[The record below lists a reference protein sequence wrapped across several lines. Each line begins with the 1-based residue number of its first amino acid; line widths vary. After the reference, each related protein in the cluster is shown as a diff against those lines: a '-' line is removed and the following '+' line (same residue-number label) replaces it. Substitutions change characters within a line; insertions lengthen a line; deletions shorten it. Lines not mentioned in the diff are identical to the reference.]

1 MAGHTL
7 FNQQDAY
14 STFDLY
20 IQEMKKEINS
30 KPNDY
35 ILNVD
40 VEQWKQYFIEKY
52 DFLPLTVFP
61 DKATFSFAGKG
72 KVKREQLG
80 REYETETYRFEVKV
94 PFTGWSF
101 LFMLRPSERTIN
113 HLQVDTPSG
122 DSGNV
127 TALFTLFEQNERQ
140 FEYEKQRL
148 IDAICVNVPNINRD
162 LAAFKAHVANTF
174 NATYAQKKEKV
185 LSENSFFEKL
195 NLKVET
201 STDKIFKV
209 PVVEKKKIPEPVVDK
224 KTEKKYSENPT
235 LPDDFYNDVLDV
247 IYTFF
252 KSVEKKP
259 STYQTK
265 DEEGL
270 RDYVLPTLETRYNNL
285 TVTGETFNK
294 GGKTDILL
302 RYKDGTNL
310 FVAEC
315 KFWKGEVILH
325 ETINQLFDRYLTWR
339 DSKVAIIFF
348 VTNKEFSK
356 VLATIQESVK
366 KHPYFFRENGVRG
379 ESSFS
384 YLFHFPTD
392 KGKYVFTE
400 IMAFHFLRDKM

>member
-7 FNQQDAY
+7 FNQQDAS
-14 STFDLY
+14 STFDHYLH
-20 IQEMKKEINS
+20 ELETEINS
-30 KPNDY
+30 KGNDY

-40 VEQWKQYFIEKY
+40 VEQWKQYFIDKY
-52 DFLPLTVFP
+52 DFTPLTVYP
-61 DKATFSFAGKG
+61 DKATFNFAGKG
-72 KVKREQLG
+72 KAKREQFG
-80 REYETETYRFEVKV
+80 REYEIETYRFDVKV

-101 LFMLRPSERTIN
+101 LFMLRPSTRTIN
-113 HLQVDTPSG
+113 HPQVDTPSG

-127 TALFTLFEQNERQ
+127 SASFTLFEQNERQ

-148 IDAICVNVPNINRD
+148 IDAICINVPNINRD
-162 LAAFKAHVANTF
+162 LAAFKAQVINTF
-174 NATYAQKKEKV
+174 NATYSQKKQKV

-209 PVVEKKKIPEPVVDK
+209 PVVEKKKIPEPIVDK

-315 KFWKGEVILH
+315 KFWKGEAILH

-400 IMAFHFLRDKM
+400 IMAFHFL

>member
-1 MAGHTL
+1 VALHNL
-7 FNQQDAY
+7 FDQQDAS
-14 STFDLY
+14 STFNHY
-20 IQEMKKEINS
+20 IKELKSEINS
-30 KPNDY
+30 KSNEY

-40 VEQWKQYFIEKY
+40 VEKWKQYFIDKY
-52 DFLPLTVFP
+52 NFLPLTVFP
-61 DKATFSFAGKG
+61 DKAILNFSSKG
-72 KVKREQLG
+72 KAKQENHG
-80 REYETETYRFEVKV
+80 REYETETYNFTVKV

-101 LFMLRPSERTIN
+101 LFMLRPSTRTLN
-113 HLQVDTPSG
+113 HPRVDTPSG
-122 DSGNV
+122 NSGYV
-127 TALFTLFEQNERQ
+127 TAYFSIFEQNEKQ
-140 FEYEKQRL
+140 FEHEKQEL
-148 IDAICVNVPNINRD
+148 INAICVNVPNINKD
-162 LAAFKAHVANTF
+162 LASFKAQVVNTF
-174 NATYAQKKEKV
+174 KTTYDQKKQKI
-185 LSENSFFEKL
+185 LSDNAFFEKL
-195 NLKVET
+195 NLKVDT
-201 STDKIFKV
+201 NTDKIFKV
-209 PVVEKKKIPEPVVDK
+209 PFIEKKKIPEPKIDK
-224 KTEKKYSENPT
+224 KTENKYTEDPT
-235 LPDDFYNDVLDV
+235 LPDDFYNDVLVV

-259 STYQTK
+259 SIYQTK
-265 DEEGL
+265 NEEGL

-315 KFWKGEVILH
+315 KFWKGEANLY

-348 VTNKEFSK
+348 VKNREFSK
-356 VLATIQESVK
+356 VLATIQKSVK
-366 KHPYFFRENGVRG
+366 KHPYFFRENGVGG

-400 IMAFHFLRDKM
+400 IMAFHFL

>member
-1 MAGHTL
+1 MEHTL
-7 FNQQDAY
+7 FNQQSAA

-20 IQEMKKEINS
+20 LREMVTEINS
-30 KPNDY
+30 KGNDY

-40 VEQWKQYFIEKY
+40 VEQWRQYFIDKY
-52 DFLPLTVFP
+52 DFIPLTVYP
-61 DKATFSFAGKG
+61 EKATFRFIGKG
-72 KVKREQLG
+72 KARIEKYG
-80 REYETETYRFEVKV
+80 REYETETYRFEVIV

-101 LFMLRPSERTIN
+101 LFLLSPSTRTIN
-113 HLQVDTPSG
+113 HPRVNTPSG
-122 DSGNV
+122 NNGDI
-127 TALFTLFEQNERQ
+127 TASFTLYEQNDRQ
-140 FEYEKQRL
+140 FEHEKQRL
-148 IDAICVNVPNINRD
+148 INAISVNVPNINKD
-162 LAAFKAHVANTF
+162 LAAFKANVINTF
-174 NATYAQKKEKV
+174 NSTYAEKKEKV
-185 LSENSFFEKL
+185 LAENSFFEKL

-201 STDKIFKV
+201 STDRIFKV
-209 PVVEKKKIPEPVVDK
+209 SVVEKKKVPEPIVDK
-224 KTEKKYSENPT
+224 KTERKYTDSPT
-235 LPDDFYNDVLDV
+235 LPDEFYNDVLDV
-247 IYTFF
+247 INTFF

-259 STYQTK
+259 STYEIK

-302 RYKDGTNL
+302 KYKDGTNL

-315 KFWKGEVILH
+315 KYWKGEAVFH

-356 VLATIQESVK
+356 VLSTIQESVK
-366 KHPYFFRENGVRG
+366 KHPYFFRENEVRG

-400 IMAFHFLRDKM
+400 IMAFHFL